1 MYLYSADGSPH
12 PLDRYF
18 PVSSSEVIISSSQTA
33 NTLRP
38 FSMVVPKERGRPLS
52 ESGGGTS
59 PTRKKPLCVVCMS
72 DAVSCLFFPCKRIFA
87 PFFHFASLMHNRRV
101 HMQYVWPNGF
111 CKKRMPGVPYP
122 NTRNNRY
129 SSMTSS
135 HAIRATSV
143 RTNFVYSVRKYLYIC
158 GCLYFYFGLG
168 LLLFFSLYYITI
180 VCNKRFS
187 YSWHV

>member
-1 MYLYSADGSPH
+1 MFVRNLAVLRWYIFFSLMKYRLYCYIYPNESFTSVYSGEKWTPCPNGGFVYLYNADGSPH

-72 DAVSCLFFPCKRIFA
+72 DAVSCIFFPCKRILIT
-87 PFFHFASLMHNRRV
+87 PFLYFASL
-101 HMQYVWPNGF
+101 
-111 CKKRMPGVPYP
+111 
-122 NTRNNRY
+122 
-129 SSMTSS
+129 
-135 HAIRATSV
+135 
-143 RTNFVYSVRKYLYIC
+143 
-158 GCLYFYFGLG
+158 
-168 LLLFFSLYYITI
+168 IT
-180 VCNKRFS
+180 
-187 YSWHV
+187 